1 MQEHRPIMCT
11 KKVCISDSQP
21 LKQNDYLMKENTF
34 NENLQLFEDKPIC
47 TAWSENDET
56 WYFAIID
63 VICVL
68 TESKN
73 PAAYWLTPQR
83 GKK

>member
-1 MQEHRPIMCT
+1 MCT

-21 LKQNDYLMKENTF
+21 LKQNGYLMKENTF
-34 NENLQLFEDKPIC
+34 NENLQLFEDQPIC

-56 WYFAIID
+56 WYFSIID

-73 PAAYWLTPQR
+73 PAAYWQKL
-83 GKK
+83 K